1 MNFSNANILT
11 KTRTPKLGGKDDI
24 CTQKEALNP
33 TPTHC
38 WGVLRTTKSQ
48 GGHPYRKGETVYTVY
63 NGNKIP
69 SHAGNSS
76 LMVKKSLSEK
86 LFVNVM

>member
-48 GGHPYRKGETVYTVY
+48 GGHPYRKGETVYAVY
-63 NGNKIP
+63 NGNKIS
-69 SHAGNSS
+69 SHSGNSS
-76 LMVKKSLSEK
+76 LMVKILNHNLRNYLS
-86 LFVNVM
+86 M